1 MTGPGNHTLGR
12 WVSERARLTPDKVAL
27 DDRGVCLPYATLALR
42 IERFT
47 AALRTAGHRPGDRVA
62 TLTGNSADHVAL
74 LFACAELG
82 LALVPLSWRLTPHEL
97 AAQLTV
103 ADPVLTISEPEHG
116 RTLASALDRL
126 PDPPPHVDFADLD
139 APLPRRDHRSPAQP
153 ERAASDD
160 DALLV
165 LFTSG
170 STGTPKAAV
179 LTQANCHWTNLVFG
193 RTVPLTADDVVLSVL
208 PQFHAGGWN
217 IQLLLGLWMGATV
230 VLERAFDPRRA
241 LHLIEQRRVT
251 TMMGVPTHYLMM
263 AEQRRFAAADLSSLR
278 TIVVGGAPMP
288 LPLLRTWH
296 ARGVRLTQGY
306 GLTEAGP
313 NVLCLP
319 AELAFTRAGSA
330 GVPYPHVECAVADPD
345 TGEELDGAATGE
357 LLVRGPSVFA
367 GYLGDAEATARS
379 LRGGWL
385 HTGDLVHRDAEGF
398 FQVLDRIDDLYITSG
413 ENVSPVEVEQAL
425 LAHPAVAQAGVVGVP
440 DERRGEVGLAFV
452 VRRPGVAVDEVALIE
467 HCRERLA
474 RFKVPA
480 EVRFAEQLPQ
490 ASLEKV
496 RRAALRARVES

>member
-1 MTGPGNHTLGR
+1 MTSPGDLTLGR
-12 WVSERARLTPDKVAL
+12 WVAERARLTPGKVAL
-27 DDRGVCLPYATLALR
+27 DDRGVALPYATLALR
-42 IERFT
+42 IDRFA
-47 AALRTAGHRPGDRVA
+47 AALRAAGYRPGDRIA

-74 LFACAELG
+74 FFACAELG

-97 AAQLTV
+97 AVQLEV
-103 ADPVLTISEPEHG
+103 ADPVLAVSEPEHG
-116 RTLASALDRL
+116 RTLASALGRL
-126 PDPPPHVDFADLD
+126 ADPPPHIDFATMD
-139 APLPRRDHRSPAQP
+139 AALPRRDHRTPAQP
-153 ERAASDD
+153 ERAASDGD
-160 DALLV
+160 PLLV

-179 LTQANCHWTNLVFG
+179 LTQANCHWTNLAFG
-193 RTVPLTADDVVLSVL
+193 RTVPLVADDVVLSVL

-217 IQLLLGLWMGATV
+217 IQLLLALWVGATV

-263 AEQRRFAAADLSSLR
+263 AEQRRFTTADLSSLR

-319 AELAFTRAGSA
+319 ADLASDKAGST
-330 GVPYPHVECAVADPD
+330 GVPYPHVECAVADPV
-345 TGEELDGAATGE
+345 TGELLDGPATGE

-367 GYLGDAEATARS
+367 GYLHDPDATARA

-385 HTGDLVHRDAEGF
+385 HTGDLVRRDADGF
-398 FQVLDRIDDLYITSG
+398 FWVLDRIDDLYITSG

-425 LAHPAVAQAGVVGVP
+425 LAHPGVARAAVVGVP
-440 DERRGEVGLAFV
+440 DKRRGEVGLAFV
-452 VRRPGVAVDEVALIE
+452 VRRPGVPVDDVALLE

-480 EVRFAEQLPQ
+480 EVRFVEDLPH
-490 ASLEKV
+490 
-496 RRAALRARVES
+496 AALDKVQRSALRGKVEA